1 MSSRGRERITRAVVQ
16 RRARAQSGRLVQ
28 PVQTP
33 HRSFTQAAALKA
45 LARRVVRT
53 AEPHHLLYGQP
64 QNPGAT
70 AAAGKGADAA
80 RSGGKWWRRHLERR
94 AHACS
99 RARIKQMEAHIGQAA
114 FCSAFIRSV
123 GCSPRSS
130 RLFLAMRT
138 NRRLRL
144 SAVKISFY
152 NTPPFFSST
161 TGPSSLPFCSSAT
174 ASLPHL
180 FAHPLA
186 STGATGA
193 A

>member
-99 RARIKQMEAHIGQAA
+99 KRMQKARIKQMEAHVGQAA
-114 FCSAFIRSV
+114 YCSAPIRSV
-123 GCSPRSS
+123 ACSPRPS
-130 RLFLAMRT
+130 RLF
-138 NRRLRL
+138 
-144 SAVKISFY
+144 Y
-152 NTPPFFSST
+152 
-161 TGPSSLPFCSSAT
+161 
-174 ASLPHL
+174 ASL
-180 FAHPLA
+180 FASFFWRCEQTA
-186 STGATGA
+186 VFAFQR
-193 A
+193 